1 MTSPAPPLVEL
12 LGKPECHL
20 CEDAK
25 QLLRSLQATHAFT
38 LHEINIVEHAD
49 LYAQYHAEIPV
60 VFINGRKAC
69 KYRIDT
75 VQFVRQ
81 LQRAQHAE
89 SPTWQT
95 WVWRKRT

>member
-1 MTSPAPPLVEL
+1 
-12 LGKPECHL
+12 
-20 CEDAK
+20 
-25 QLLRSLQATHAFT
+25 
-38 LHEINIVEHAD
+38 
-49 LYAQYHAEIPV
+49 